1 MVRVGSLCDVTFV
14 RESYRDGSDADFDT
28 STRKGSGRVVVTS
41 RRDLMLAYL
50 GYELP
55 SKESLGA
62 APFSEFGDDN
72 DSVIDFDVASVTSSV
87 ASSIP
92 RLFSPAGAS
101 AVADGDVDVDVDY
114 DDADSVASKDSI
126 ASTIYRAYAPA
137 RKSNIQG
144 SRLQSFA

>member
-1 MVRVGSLCDVTFV
+1 
-14 RESYRDGSDADFDT
+14 
-28 STRKGSGRVVVTS
+28 
-41 RRDLMLAYL
+41 MLAYL
-50 GYELP
+50 GYEFP

-72 DSVIDFDVASVTSSV
+72 DSVIDFDVMSMTSSV

-101 AVADGDVDVDVDY
+101 AVVDGDVDVDVDY

-126 ASTIYRAYAPA
+126 ASTIYRAYARDHPEDPTGSATFADPA
-137 RKSNIQG
+137 RACLG
-144 SRLQSFA
+144 EEEGG